1 MDRVRW
7 SPALLSHVALV
18 TCGDAR
24 EALTVYSPHGRDMLR
39 AFEQR
44 YEALYPEQRK
54 SKSPPPA
61 TQSAPG
67 LTWPWR
73 PGT

>member
-7 SPALLSHVALV
+7 SPALLSHVALA
-18 TCGDAR
+18 TRGRAR
-24 EALTVYSPHGRDMLR
+24 GAHRLLAAR
-39 AFEQR
+39 AGHAAGFEQH

-54 SKSPPPA
+54 SKRPPPA

-67 LTWPWR
+67 PTWPWR